1 MGGANICPAPSRPDT
16 QSIFLDVRHFER
28 YRFAI
33 GLKQTQAH
41 RLGLIPGG
49 GVRPRVFVK
58 RTSSMK

>member
-49 GVRPRVFVK
+49 GVRPACVW
-58 RTSSMK
+58 